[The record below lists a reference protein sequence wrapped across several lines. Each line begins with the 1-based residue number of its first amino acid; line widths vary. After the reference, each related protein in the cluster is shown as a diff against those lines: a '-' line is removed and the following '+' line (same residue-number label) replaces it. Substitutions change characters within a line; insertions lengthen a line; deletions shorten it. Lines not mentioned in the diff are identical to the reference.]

1 MAEENAIKR
10 VMPHSIE
17 AEQSVIGAMLM
28 DAEAIEIASET
39 LKEEDFY
46 ARQYGVLF
54 SAILQMHQKGEA
66 VDPVTLQTRLREKN
80 LPPEIYSSTMILDL
94 IDQVPTSANIKSYAG
109 IVAEKSLLRK
119 MIRANE
125 EIAGACYSQKDE
137 LEEIMNQAEKK
148 IFEISQRRDSSG
160 FVPIRQIVLNAI
172 EKIEYAS
179 HIKGNVTGLSTGFTD
194 LDNRTAGFQNS
205 PDLRIWTTG
214 PQDSRI
220 RI

>member
-1 MAEENAIKR
+1 MAEEDAIKR

-28 DAEAIEIASET
+28 DAEAIEIASEM

-80 LPPEIYSSTMILDL
+80 LPPEIYSSSMILDL

-109 IVAEKSLLRK
+109 IVSEKSLLRK

-125 EIAGACYSQKDE
+125 EIAGACYAQKDA

-172 EKIEYAS
+172 
-179 HIKGNVTGLSTGFTD
+179 
-194 LDNRTAGFQNS
+194 
-205 PDLRIWTTG
+205 
-214 PQDSRI
+214 
-220 RI
+220 

>member
-1 MAEENAIKR
+1 MSGSDQR

-28 DAEAIEIASET
+28 DAEAIEVAMEM

-54 SAILQMHQKGEA
+54 TAIVEMHQKGMA
-66 VDPVTLQTRLREKN
+66 VDLVTLQTRLREKN
-80 LPPEIYSSTMILDL
+80 LPPEIYGSGAILEL
-94 IDQVPTSANIKSYAG
+94 IEQVPTSANIKSYAK
-109 IVAEKSLLRK
+109 IVSEKALLRK

-125 EIAGACYSQKDE
+125 EIAGACYTQSED
-137 LEEIMNQAEKK
+137 LDAIMNQAEKK
-148 IFEISQRRDSSG
+148 IFDISQRRDSSG
-160 FVPIRQIVLNAI
+160 FVPIRQIVINAI

-194 LDNRTAGFQNS
+194 LDNRTAGFQN
-205 PDLRIWTTG
+205 
-214 PQDSRI
+214 
-220 RI
+220 

>member
-80 LPPEIYSSTMILDL
+80 LPPEIYSGTMILDL

-125 EIAGACYSQKDE
+125 EIAGACYNQKDE
-137 LEEIMNQAEKK
+137 LEEIMNQ
-148 IFEISQRRDSSG
+148 R
-160 FVPIRQIVLNAI
+160 N
-172 EKIEYAS
+172 
-179 HIKGNVTGLSTGFTD
+179 
-194 LDNRTAGFQNS
+194 
-205 PDLRIWTTG
+205 
-214 PQDSRI
+214 
-220 RI
+220 